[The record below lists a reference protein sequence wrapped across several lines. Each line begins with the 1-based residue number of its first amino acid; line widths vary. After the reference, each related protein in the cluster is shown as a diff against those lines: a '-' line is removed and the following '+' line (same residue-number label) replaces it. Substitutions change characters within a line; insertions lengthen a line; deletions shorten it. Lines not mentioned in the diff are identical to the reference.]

1 MSKKNTVQ
9 TKRIY
14 EDASAH
20 DGYRILVDRLWPRGI
35 SKEAAQ
41 LDEWNK
47 TVTPSSTLRKWF
59 AHREDRFK
67 EFEARYRDELKLQ
80 TEELDN
86 LKQRSAKQP
95 ITLLYA
101 AKNPKTNHAIVLAQV
116 LREL

>member
-9 TKRIY
+9 IKRIY

-35 SKEAAQ
+35 SKAAAQ
-41 LDEWNK
+41 LAEWNK
-47 TVTPSSTLRKWF
+47 TVAPSSTLRKWF

-86 LKQRSAKQP
+86 LKLLLAKQS
-95 ITLLYA
+95 ITLVYA
-101 AKNPKTNHAIVLAQV
+101 AKNTEANHAIVLAQV